1 MAALSQPL
9 SWEREVATTDLL
21 HHADGTLSIIWP
33 RGAGWVMTGSDERAV
48 YWHREVPRWA
58 D

>member
-9 SWEREVATTDLL
+9 SWEREVVTTDLL

-48 YWHREVPRWA
+48 YWHREVPR
-58 D
+58 